1 MHKKQ
6 CLIIRALHDAC
17 VEQYP
22 EFSIHLKVTFELS
35 TAACM
40 AGFIYPELFN
50 RFVILTDVTRV
61 GGAVKST
68 INNSLI

>member
-17 VEQYP
+17 VEQEP
-22 EFSIHLKVTFELS
+22 EFSIQLKVTFELS
-35 TAACM
+35 TAACR
-40 AGFIYPELFN
+40 AGFIYLELFN
-50 RFVILTDVTRV
+50 RSAIRTDVTRV
-61 GGAVKST
+61 VCAVKNT